1 MIIHGPIG
9 CGKTQRALELAE
21 KAREAGVR
29 VLGIASLRLMDG
41 DETIG
46 YEGLDLS
53 TGSRFPMVMLSTLA
67 EGEEWRKLGK
77 WKFSFSDSGFGEAN
91 RILTEAATEMDD
103 ETMVVA
109 DEYGHIELLGQGI
122 HPGFTR
128 VLESLSHGGRLIV
141 LCRTDKVDAVLG
153 LLPDATRVMALEADR
168 VDFWESLGDCFI

>member
-9 CGKTQRALELAE
+9 CGKTQRAIELVE

-29 VLGIASLRLMDG
+29 VLGIVSLRLMDG
-41 DETIG
+41 DETLG

-67 EGEEWRKLGK
+67 EGEDWRKLGK
-77 WKFSFSDSGFGEAN
+77 WKFSFSDSGFSEAN
-91 RILTEAATEMDD
+91 RILADAAAEMDGKA
-103 ETMVVA
+103 MVVA
-109 DEYGHIELLGQGI
+109 DEYGHIELLGHGI

-128 VLESLSHGGRLIV
+128 VLESLSRGGRLVV
-141 LCRTDKVDAVLG
+141 LCRIDKVDAVLG
-153 LLPDATRVMALEADR
+153 LLQDETRVMVLEADR